1 MRFEDILGQRRAVE
15 LLRAAIAGD
24 RLPHALLF
32 HGPEGVGKR
41 TVAKGLAAMLLC
53 NGEKDPPCGRCSA
66 CVEMARGNHP
76 DLLFVRHLPKEKY
89 LTDAEKKQ
97 PPMGETLSEDWGKK
111 AADLSQF
118 ILVYQVR
125 ALIEHAAF
133 APRGGRY
140 RIFIIDPAETMNP
153 AAQNAL
159 LKTLEEPPG
168 RSILIL
174 VTARPHL
181 LLPTVRS
188 RCFAVGFGPLRVSE
202 LVTHL
207 TERHGLDRDA
217 ALARAAL
224 SGGSPGRAL
233 DLDLDALRG
242 RREEIVRMLAA
253 LADRPHGLADLGG
266 FASALAGRDLDTLL
280 EGLEL
285 LEGLLRDTAR
295 TAVGSDA
302 GALLNEDLSSE
313 LTDLARRLG
322 AARAADLVRAVERV
336 RGHLRFN
343 VNRTILA
350 ESLLAAVAGAP
361 LP

>member
-1 MRFEDILGQRRAVE
+1 MTFDDILGQRHAVE
-15 LLRAAIAGD
+15 LLRAAIASQ

-41 TVAKGLAAMLLC
+41 TIAKVLAATLLC
-53 NGEKDPPCGRCSA
+53 SAEGDRPCGRCSP
-66 CVEMARGNHP
+66 CVAIERGHHP

-89 LTDAEKKQ
+89 LTDAEKKK

-118 ILVYQVR
+118 ILVYQIR

-133 APRGGRY
+133 APREGRF
-140 RIFIIDPAETMNP
+140 RIFLIDPAETMNP

-168 RSILIL
+168 SSILIL

-188 RCFAVGFGPLRVSE
+188 RCFAVGFGPLRASE
-202 LVTHL
+202 LAARL
-207 TERHGLDRDA
+207 TERHGLDRDEA
-217 ALARAAL
+217 RTRAAL

-233 DLDLDALRG
+233 DLDLDSLRA
-242 RREEIVRMLAA
+242 RRDEIAGMLEA
-253 LADRPHGLADLGG
+253 LAGKPRGLAELGG
-266 FASALAGRDLDTLL
+266 FASTLAGRDLDDLL

-285 LEGLLRDTAR
+285 LEGLLRDAAR
-295 TAVGSDA
+295 SATGFDA
-302 GALLNEDLSSE
+302 ETLLNG
-313 LTDLARRLG
+313 DLAGDVRELGGRLG
-322 AARAADLVRAVERV
+322 VARAAELVRAVERV
-336 RGHLRFN
+336 RGYLRFN
-343 VNRTILA
+343 VNRTIVA

-361 LP
+361 AP